1 MSDWHSERARTGAAF
16 DERSATKANAVTD
29 IETFPAPW
37 PGVLVEM
44 KDYLDLWFLALGK
57 KRQAA
62 TVRIFISKTLVS
74 QAQLQP
80 HVREFRASISRIPNC
95 RIELKGTEQAAHKIE
110 IEYRR

>member
-1 MSDWHSERARTGAAF
+1 MSDRRSKEEEQAR
-16 DERSATKANAVTD
+16 DYDRSPATKADAMTD
-29 IETFPAPW
+29 VETFRAPW

-44 KDYLDLWFLALGK
+44 KDYVDLWFLALGK

-74 QAQLQP
+74 QEKLQP
-80 HVREFRASISRIPNC
+80 HVREFKASISRIPNC
-95 RIELKGTEQAAHKIE
+95 RIELKATEQAAHKIE

>member
-1 MSDWHSERARTGAAF
+1 M
-16 DERSATKANAVTD
+16 TD
-29 IETFPAPW
+29 TETFLTPW

-44 KDYLDLWFLALGK
+44 KDFVDLWFLSMGG

-74 QAQLQP
+74 QAKLQP
-80 HVREFRASISRIPNC
+80 YVREFRASISRIPNC
-95 RIELKGTEQAAHKIE
+95 RIELKATEQAAHKIE

>member
-1 MSDWHSERARTGAAF
+1 
-16 DERSATKANAVTD
+16 
-29 IETFPAPW
+29 
-37 PGVLVEM
+37 M
-44 KDYLDLWFLALGK
+44 KDFVDLCFLAMGT

-80 HVREFRASISRIPNC
+80 HVREFKASISHIPNC
-95 RIELKGTEQAAHKIE
+95 RIELKGTVQAAHKIE